1 MEEVQAREGAYM
13 TVGEVARRAGVT
25 VRSVQYYDQQGIL
38 SPSAKG
44 AHNERLYTPA
54 DLDRLFCVLC
64 LKYAGLSLGQIRELV
79 AGGSAAAD
87 SAPAVASPGR
97 SCGEKAG
104 SYRQGVGEAD
114 ADEPRRGGSYGG
126 EPPAAMVSGRD
137 PLADVF
143 SQAIAQTERDFAALL
158 HRHAVLNSLR
168 QAALDAEHA
177 GAQPDWRAMAA
188 GIADEAPV
196 PGEGRRCMV
205 QAWHGVIAEAVG
217 LMRRREPLDSPASL
231 ALARKVAALRKADA
245 HKPPEERFSLMEDA
259 LGADGGWPG
268 GGAPDGM
275 GPGFVGPT
283 GGADSAGPAAPGG
296 MSPGSPASGEA
307 FEGLRHEMAAYL
319 DRLAAALKE
328 ADG

>member
-1 MEEVQAREGAYM
+1 M

-54 DLDRLFCVLC
+54 DLDRLYCVLC
-64 LKYAGLSLGQIRELV
+64 LKYAGLSLGQIREFV
-79 AGGSAAAD
+79 AGGPAAAD
-87 SAPAVASPGR
+87 SAPAAASSGR
-97 SCGEKAG
+97 LCEEKVG
-104 SYRQGVGEAD
+104 THRQGMGEAD

-126 EPPAAMVSGRD
+126 EPPAAMALGRD

-143 SQAIAQTERDFAALL
+143 SQAIAQTERDFAVLL

-205 QAWHGVIAEAVG
+205 QAWHGIIAEAVG
-217 LMRRREPLDSPASL
+217 LMRRREPLDSPTSL

-259 LGADGGWPG
+259 LGADRGWRD
-268 GGAPDGM
+268 GGAPDGV
-275 GPGFVGPT
+275 GSGFVGPT
-283 GGADSAGPAAPGG
+283 GGVDSAGPAAPGG
-296 MSPGSPASGEA
+296 MSPGSPAPGEA

>member
-1 MEEVQAREGAYM
+1 MGEGQAREGTYM

-54 DLDRLFCVLC
+54 DLDRLYCVLC
-64 LKYAGLSLGQIRELV
+64 LKYAGLSLGQIREFV
-79 AGGSAAAD
+79 AGE
-87 SAPAVASPGR
+87 PGR
-97 SCGEKAG
+97 PGG
-104 SYRQGVGEAD
+104 GVPSDG
-114 ADEPRRGGSYGG
+114 
-126 EPPAAMVSGRD
+126 D
-137 PLADVF
+137 PLDDVF

-168 QAALDAEHA
+168 QAMLDAEHA

-231 ALARKVAALRKADA
+231 ALARKVAALRAADA
-245 HKPPEERFSLMEDA
+245 HRSLEERFSLLEDA
-259 LGADGGWPG
+259 FAPG
-268 GGAPDGM
+268 GGTADGM
-275 GPGFVGPT
+275 GPGSPAPT
-283 GGADSAGPAAPGG
+283 APDGGANADGSAAGSAPGVSPSADG
-296 MSPGSPASGEA
+296 FMSGDA
-307 FEGLRHEMAAYL
+307 FDGLRREMAAYL
-319 DRLAAALKE
+319 DKLAAALQE

>member
-1 MEEVQAREGAYM
+1 MEGSQAREGAYM

-54 DLDRLFCVLC
+54 DLDRLYCVLC
-64 LKYAGLSLGQIRELV
+64 LKYAGLSLGQIREFV
-79 AGGSAAAD
+79 AGQACSGPSD
-87 SAPAVASPGR
+87 QGAPS
-97 SCGEKAG
+97 
-104 SYRQGVGEAD
+104 D
-114 ADEPRRGGSYGG
+114 D
-126 EPPAAMVSGRD
+126 D

-177 GAQPDWRAMAA
+177 GNEPDWRAMAA
-188 GIADEAPV
+188 DIADDAPV
-196 PGEGRRCMV
+196 PGEGRHCVV

-217 LMRRREPLDSPASL
+217 LMRRHEPLDSPASF
-231 ALARKVAALRKADA
+231 ALARKVAALRTADA
-245 HKPPEERFSLMEDA
+245 HRPPEERFSLLDDA
-259 LGADGGWPG
+259 FAPG
-268 GGAPDGM
+268 GGTADGM
-275 GPGFVGPT
+275 GPGSPAPAAPD
-283 GGADSAGPAAPGG
+283 GGANVDGSAAGPAPGG
-296 MSPGSPASGEA
+296 SPSADGFMPGDA
-307 FEGLRHEMAAYL
+307 FDGLRREMAAYL
-319 DRLAAALKE
+319 DRLAAALQE